1 MVDGVLGAEEQGTLQ
16 PALLAAGEGLRE
28 FCYIVEDHGDGELT
42 ILVPWAPTAFAGF
55 VKIVDAQLVQ
65 KIEAK
70 LGDTSRVLNHLGFGA
85 RKLLKPYCSSA
96 LRGDLT

>member
-42 ILVPWAPTAFAGF
+42 ILVPWAPTAFAGS

-65 KIEAK
+65 KIEPSWVIPAGSSTI
-70 LGDTSRVLNHLGFGA
+70 LGSAPGNCSDRPA
-85 RKLLKPYCSSA
+85 RQPYA
-96 LRGDLT
+96 AT